1 MGIASRDL
9 DNVLLLGKKEN
20 EDECSGIWKVSGW
33 DHLRSTA
40 TGSANLAVN
49 VPLRTLLAVAGR
61 GGNLLLWSLVT
72 KTAPVTRSDFGMA
85 GRVPSSPCQHCA
97 ETHLSTYPKTW
108 TPSSTRHGKKLNGTR
123 APCFQRAK
131 YNFGVPRSNRGCLQS
146 FQS

>member
-61 GGNLLLWSLVT
+61 GGLLDIAAAVFAPSVREAVAGLAAVD
-72 KTAPVTRSDFGMA
+72 TAAAS
-85 GRVPSSPCQHCA
+85 PSGWYI
-97 ETHLSTYPKTW
+97 L
-108 TPSSTRHGKKLNGTR
+108 TR
-123 APCFQRAK
+123 A
-131 YNFGVPRSNRGCLQS
+131 VPLSDKKGPSNADTHTRNKERG
-146 FQS
+146 F